1 MIWYFFLFGVPIC
14 QYQMPATNNRI
25 KWFGSPFQC
34 VLVVYWNERLT
45 VRPERLLSTTF
56 ALNIDDSVINIFKV
70 FTYSCLKCYNL
81 IANKTNSVNINAV
94 VNTNVHFNSLLNI
107 KIWYSSAKILMTNWI
122 MINLT
127 VSLRYFDLRYLR
139 C

>member
-1 MIWYFFLFGVPIC
+1 MMINRDLFGVPIC
-14 QYQMPATNNRI
+14 QYQMPATNNRV

-34 VLVVYWNERLT
+34 VLVVHSNERLT

-56 ALNIDDSVINIFKV
+56 ALNTDDSVINIFKV

-107 KIWYSSAKILMTNWI
+107 KI
-122 MINLT
+122 
-127 VSLRYFDLRYLR
+127 
-139 C
+139 